1 MAGYI
6 GKFSTGTIDV
16 GDEFNIPIVTQ
27 YIVIVTGI
35 SEGSAMAFGN
45 VNFCKIIENNIAG
58 LTIASSQQKLTMTN
72 NSSTIV
78 RYSIV
83 TPGQ

>member
-6 GKFSTGTIDV
+6 GKFSTGTIDI
-16 GDEFNIPIVTQ
+16 GNEFNIPIETQ
-27 YIVIVTGI
+27 YIVIVTGV

-45 VNFCKIIENNIAG
+45 VNFCKTIENNIAG
-58 LTIASSQQKLTMTN
+58 LTIVSSQQKLTITN

-78 RYSIV
+78 RYSV
-83 TPGQ
+83 ATP